1 VTAALEVLAVH
12 TATVPM
18 RRTFAHARHSHTS
31 TRSVLVTVRLHGVE
45 GWGEGAPRPYVT
57 GETLEGAAR
66 CLRNVDPAVLGPL
79 LPPDDFPG
87 AVAAL
92 ASLDLPRLLGGAH
105 PAQAAAAA
113 LETALLDAL
122 CRLHERSMSD
132 VLDACR
138 WAAPLLTAAPAHRV
152 VSEVVDTSR
161 TPADQLGGLPAE
173 ARSRLRHVK
182 LKAMPSPHE
191 TAERAREARRLLG
204 SAVRLSVDANG
215 GWSPQDAEEGARLL
229 REAAAVDW
237 LEEPTTPRDWTTM
250 RRMQDGG
257 MPVMLDESAVDAA
270 DLGWAVTTGAAS
282 LINVRISKCGGLLS
296 SLRLISLA
304 RQKGLR
310 VQVGVQVGEVGP
322 LWSAGRTLAARLAD
336 VVAVE
341 CGRQDEWF
349 PAPLTEPPYTVDRDH
364 HLAAPPTG
372 PGHGLR
378 PADPL
383 VAHLTDMPAE
393 QPDSRRPS
401 GAAAR

>member
-1 VTAALEVLAVH
+1 MTAALEVLAVH

-18 RRTFAHARHSHTS
+18 RRTFAHARHSHTG

-66 CLRNVDPAVLGPL
+66 CLRSVDPSVLGPL
-79 LPPDDFPG
+79 LPPDDFHG

-92 ASLDLPRLLGGAH
+92 ASLDLPRLLGGSH
-105 PAQAAAAA
+105 PAPAAAAA

-122 CRLHERSMSD
+122 CRLHGRSMSE
-132 VLDACR
+132 VLDACP
-138 WAAPLLTAAPAHRV
+138 WAAPILTAVPAHRV

-161 TPADQLGGLPAE
+161 TPAEQLGGLSDA

-182 LKAMPSPHE
+182 LKALPSPHE
-191 TAERAREARRLLG
+191 TAECAREARRLLG
-204 SAVRLSVDANG
+204 PAVRLSIDANG
-215 GWSPQDAEEGARLL
+215 GWSPEAADEGARLL
-229 REAAAVDW
+229 RELAAVDW
-237 LEEPTTPRDWTTM
+237 LEEPTTPRDWMTL
-250 RRMQDGG
+250 RRIQDGG
-257 MPVMLDESAVDAA
+257 MPVMLDESAVDTA
-270 DLGWAVTTGAAS
+270 DVGWAVTTGAAS
-282 LINVRISKCGGLLS
+282 LINVRISKCGGLLP
-296 SLRLISLA
+296 SLRLVSLA
-304 RQKGLR
+304 HREGLR

-322 LWSAGRTLAARLAD
+322 LWSTGRTLAARLAD

-364 HLAAPPTG
+364 HLALPPPG

-378 PADPL
+378 PGAPL
-383 VAHLTDMPAE
+383 VPHLADVATAEPE
-393 QPDSRRPS
+393 QPS
-401 GAAAR
+401 AV